1 MNFVFIHINLM
12 GQFGTKIHTI
22 EKSLYIKNQNM
33 VYGEEVDCVKIGVYI
48 EIVREC
54 IWDNDN

>member
-1 MNFVFIHINLM
+1 M

-33 VYGEEVDCVKIGVYI
+33 VNGEEVDCVKI
-48 EIVREC
+48 
-54 IWDNDN
+54 DN